1 MRNKKWWTKERL
13 NVLFT
18 GIYSILI
25 IAVLAF
31 SLLTANESM
40 ESTNEQLVKAF
51 IFLTFF
57 SLTLI
62 RGLQLGF
69 LFLLKE
75 KSVLLIIRYAS
86 LALIYLVIAVISASI
101 YQTNSNVTLF
111 IAILYLA
118 SIIINRLFSMFEK
131 KKVAYYIFNGFAIV
145 AVILIAF
152 TFALLFNNG
161 IGPALVALL
170 MIIIIFSSLVEVL
183 AFAFSKIK
191 LKGLLKIIR
200 KTYVFEILYG
210 QIILIA
216 ACSFYFMAMEDNI
229 TTFWDGLWYSF
240 AVVTTIGF
248 GDLTVTG
255 SISRL
260 LSVILG
266 VYGIIVVSS
275 ITSVIVNYYNEV
287 KNVDTDKQTE
297 EKAEIEHKEENNSE
311 EEKNNEN

>member
-1 MRNKKWWTKERL
+1 MSNKKWWTKERL
-13 NVLFT
+13 RALFT
-18 GIYSILI
+18 LIYSILI

-31 SLLTANESM
+31 SLLTANEAM
-40 ESTNEQLVKAF
+40 ANTNEQLVKAF

-86 LALIYLVIAVISASI
+86 LALINLVIAVISASI
-101 YQTNSNVTLF
+101 YQTNSNVALF

-118 SIIINRLFSMFEK
+118 SIIINRLFFMFEK

-145 AVILIAF
+145 VVILIALAF
-152 TFALLFNNG
+152 VLLSNNG

-255 SISRL
+255 PISRL

-266 VYGIIVVSS
+266 IYGIIVVSS

-287 KNVDTDKQTE
+287 KNLDTDKPVE
-297 EKAEIEHKEENNSE
+297 EKTEIEHKEENNSE
-311 EEKNNEN
+311 EEENNEH

>member
-1 MRNKKWWTKERL
+1 MKNKKWWTKERFRT
-13 NVLFT
+13 LFT
-18 GIYSILI
+18 GIYSVLI

-31 SLLTANESM
+31 SLLSANEAM
-40 ESTNEQLVKAF
+40 ANTNEPLIKTF
-51 IFLTFF
+51 IFLTFLF
-57 SLTLI
+57 LTLI

-69 LFLLKE
+69 LFLLEE
-75 KSVLLIIRYAS
+75 KNVLSIVKFAS
-86 LALIYLVIAVISASI
+86 LALIYLVIAIIGVSI
-101 YQTNSNVTLF
+101 YQSGTSASLLIT
-111 IAILYLA
+111 ILYL
-118 SIIINRLFSMFEK
+118 SSVIINRLFIMFEK
-131 KKVAYYIFNGFAIV
+131 RKLGNYIFNGFTIAM
-145 AVILIAF
+145 VILIMLMF
-152 TFALLFNNG
+152 IVISSNNV
-161 IGPALVALL
+161 GPVIITLL
-170 MIIIIFSSLVEVL
+170 MIIVIFSSLVEVL

-191 LKGLLKIIR
+191 LRGLLKIIR

-248 GDLTVTG
+248 GDLTVVDP
-255 SISRL
+255 ISRL

-266 VYGIIVVSS
+266 IYGIIVVSS

-287 KNVDTDKQTE
+287 KNVDTDKPVE
-297 EKAEIEHKEENNSE
+297 EKTEIEHKEDNNSE

>member
-1 MRNKKWWTKERL
+1 MKNKKWWTKERFRT
-13 NVLFT
+13 LFT
-18 GIYSILI
+18 GIYSVLI

-31 SLLTANESM
+31 SLLSANEAM
-40 ESTNEQLVKAF
+40 ANTNEPLIKTF
-51 IFLTFF
+51 IFLTFLF
-57 SLTLI
+57 LTLI

-69 LFLLKE
+69 LFLLEE
-75 KSVLLIIRYAS
+75 KNVLSIVKFAS
-86 LALIYLVIAVISASI
+86 LALIYLVIAIIGVSI
-101 YQTNSNVTLF
+101 YQSGTSTSLL
-111 IAILYLA
+111 ITILYL
-118 SIIINRLFSMFEK
+118 SSVIINRLFIMFEK
-131 KKVAYYIFNGFAIV
+131 RKLGNYIFNGFTIAM
-145 AVILIAF
+145 VILIMLMF
-152 TFALLFNNG
+152 IVLSSNNV
-161 IGPALVALL
+161 GPVIITLL
-170 MIIIIFSSLVEVL
+170 MIIVIFSSLVEVL

-191 LKGLLKIIR
+191 LRGLLKIIR

-248 GDLTVTG
+248 GDLTVVDP
-255 SISRL
+255 ISRL

-266 VYGIIVVSS
+266 IYGIIVVSS

-287 KNVDTDKQTE
+287 KNVDTDKPVE
-297 EKAEIEHKEENNSE
+297 EKTEIEHKEDNNSE